1 MEVLES
7 HYFHIPYPGALGLL
21 RECGQAG
28 AGQALGCGGNL
39 RPCARLQGETG
50 LDSTTLGSGVAGRL
64 AREGWV
70 GGWRVPLLSGG
81 CMAQTNTVVTLLGSV
96 SFWIDHVA

>member
-21 RECGQAG
+21 RECGRAG

-70 GGWRVPLLSGG
+70 GGG
-81 CMAQTNTVVTLLGSV
+81 
-96 SFWIDHVA
+96 FHY